1 LLVLS
6 RPFGIAIATPNHSM
20 FAPPRRKGRLKQLNK
35 ANRRLR
41 RHYPESEFIAWLRAR
56 LREEESR

>member
-1 LLVLS
+1 
-6 RPFGIAIATPNHSM
+6 M
-20 FAPPRRKGRLKQLNK
+20 FAPQRRKGRLKQLNK